1 MSRPTGNDRGPRRF
15 GPSSQADGSGA
26 RPARPAPSDRD
37 PAAQRPTFDLRG
49 PDRGSLRPGQ
59 QPRGQAGL
67 PADQRGQVGRP
78 ADQRGPSADPRNRQQ
93 QPGGARP
100 ALLPRAEGAAAGR
113 RPDSPVAR
121 REQRPNATQRAW
133 SELDQPRTS
142 MMPAG
147 AAAGAAARG
156 NDAGAGR
163 PPGPPVPPRRVPP
176 GGPGGTGGGG
186 SGPRRNRGGVLA
198 GRIVATVAA
207 VALLLVC
214 GIAFIAN
221 PQGTSQAQEKAK
233 QAGKSFPGMT
243 ILLIGSDARSDAN
256 GNPLT
261 PEQLA
266 QVSTTLDGGA
276 TNTDTMMLLH
286 IPEGGGR
293 ATAVSIPRDT
303 WIPQSVIEGI
313 DGPYSDGSTGP
324 YKPNKINAYYG
335 TAMAYT
341 QQALAKQGVNGAERQ
356 RRSQEAGRQM
366 LIEVLSKFTGVYI
379 DHFAEVNLIAFYDI
393 SKALGGVPVCLKKP
407 VDDPYSGAKF
417 DAGLQTVEG
426 SSALSFVR
434 QRHGLPGGDLDRE
447 RRQQVFLASALKTA
461 QSSPG
466 KLPGLL
472 DVANKDLVMDA
483 GLDLL
488 TLAEQMKA
496 ISAGQVDF
504 MTMPTQ
510 GAAKGVGTDA
520 LAADP
525 DTTQQFFDKTM
536 GDGGATTDPGTTGT
550 GTGTGTGERTTGST
564 GDSSR
569 LEVDVESGVMTS
581 GVGRQVAN
589 TLSEAGFQVGA
600 PTDME
605 GKSDNNQVSVTQIHY
620 APSQKDAAQ
629 KIRDAL
635 GFGELRAN
643 SDISAGRV
651 LVIAGQD
658 AVGQGLRTPGAA
670 FTVPAVQS
678 LTQPAA
684 LAAPA
689 AGSMQPAE
697 LAVQPRLAAA
707 VPDSIDGVPCVN

>member
-1 MSRPTGNDRGPRRF
+1 M
-15 GPSSQADGSGA
+15 
-26 RPARPAPSDRD
+26 
-37 PAAQRPTFDLRG
+37 
-49 PDRGSLRPGQ
+49 
-59 QPRGQAGL
+59 
-67 PADQRGQVGRP
+67 
-78 ADQRGPSADPRNRQQ
+78 
-93 QPGGARP
+93 
-100 ALLPRAEGAAAGR
+100 
-113 RPDSPVAR
+113 AR
-121 REQRPNATQRAW
+121 REQRPSATQRAW
-133 SELDQPRTS
+133 SELDQPGTS
-142 MMPAG
+142 MLPGDAPADSRG
-147 AAAGAAARG
+147 AQPARAGG
-156 NDAGAGR
+156 GGR
-163 PPGPPVPPRRVPP
+163 PPTPPVPPRRIPP
-176 GGPGGTGGGG
+176 GGPAGPGDSG
-186 SGPRRNRGGVLA
+186 SGRRRTPGGILA

-207 VALLLVC
+207 IALLVVC
-214 GIAFIAN
+214 GVAFIVN

-256 GNPLT
+256 GNPLS

-286 IPEGGGR
+286 IPPGGGR
-293 ATAVSIPRDT
+293 ATGVSIPRDT

-393 SKALGGVPVCLKKP
+393 SKALGGVPVCLKKA

-417 DAGLQTVEG
+417 KAGPQTVEG
-426 SSALSFVR
+426 SSALAFVR

-447 RRQQVFLASALKTA
+447 RRQQVFLASALQTA
-461 QSSPG
+461 QANPG

-472 DVANKDLVMDA
+472 DVARKDLVMDS

-496 ISAGQVDF
+496 ISAGKVDF
-504 MTMPTQ
+504 TTMPTQ

-525 DTTQQFFDKTM
+525 ETTRAFFDKTM
-536 GDGGATTDPGTTGT
+536 GDGSAPAPETGSTGTTGT
-550 GTGTGTGERTTGST
+550 TGGTDAGQ
-564 GDSSR
+564 
-569 LEVDVESGVMTS
+569 LEVDVESGVMTT
-581 GVGRQVAN
+581 GIGRRVAN

-605 GKSDNNQVSVTQIHY
+605 GKSDNNQVSVTQIHH
-620 APSQKDAAQ
+620 APSQRAAAQ
-629 KIRDAL
+629 RVRDAL

-643 SDISAGRV
+643 PDISAGRV

-658 AVGQGLRTPGAA
+658 AVGQGLRSGAGA
-670 FTVPAVQS
+670 FTVPAV
-678 LTQPAA
+678 PAAVAAPAAVAVPAAVAPAAVAAPA

-689 AGSMQPAE
+689 P
-697 LAVQPRLAAA
+697 
-707 VPDSIDGVPCVN
+707 VPDSVNGVPCVN